1 MSLQL
6 IELDLNDY
14 AENVAGIDEKF
25 IFMLKAKSTLNEK
38 ENLTNLNNL
47 ILFVRAMFR
56 MPKE

>member
-14 AENVAGIDEKF
+14 AENVAGIDEKI

>member
-6 IELDLNDY
+6 IELDLNDC

>member
-6 IELDLNDY
+6 IELDLNDC
-14 AENVAGIDEKF
+14 AENVASIDEKF